1 MRKFRTNTVPSG
13 KAGFTLIEA
22 MFGVIIVGAGIA
34 GVMLLMGSGT
44 RVNSYGN
51 NLATAVLLAEEV
63 RALTDEFGFDD
74 LGALDGDAFSPTDD
88 DGAPI
93 ASLARYEQS
102 LGVTY
107 IDPDDLSAYA
117 GEDPAVLARLVATV
131 SLDGEELTQIT
142 WLRSR

>member
-1 MRKFRTNTVPSG
+1 MSKLRTNTTAGG

-22 MFGVIIVGAGIA
+22 MFGVIIVGATIA

-44 RVNSYGN
+44 RVNFYGN

-63 RALTDEFGFDD
+63 RALTDGHDFDD
-74 LGALDGDAFSPTDD
+74 LGDLDGDTFSPTDD
-88 DGAPI
+88 DGEPI

-102 LGVTY
+102 VSVTY
-107 IDPDDLSAYA
+107 IGPDDFSTYT

-131 SLDGEELTQIT
+131 SLDGEQLTQMT
-142 WLRSR
+142 WFRSR